1 MNKYGALIKSIS
13 KNLGGDFHLTRTND
27 GHCFIF
33 LMTMTTKI
41 LKSSNMNSIFILI
54 LLIAF
59 YHISDALKL
68 NINHLKI
75 SKSSNIVKNIAI
87 LASSLTIFNHPINV
101 NAFNPAPLA
110 DVGLKEFLV
119 KDGGQHLR
127 LSLPT
132 IDNSGNMKLGSKNTD
147 DLKSAQEAIELI
159 RLRFEQ
165 VGYTN
170 PSVWKTSQ
178 KDYSDAITSLT
189 KSQITIPTKLND
201 ELNELKEVLG
211 KKDVKGLIDLQDKVA
226 KDIYEI
232 RKSRLPVSKLPFE
245 IPEEYKGLPHLD
257 GRALVKVSL
266 SRDKGFKEADGSRLG
281 RKTSELLLEI
291 DGYHAPLTAGNF
303 IDLVSNKYYDGKL
316 IEEEQELIIQ
326 TGKNTKATRKIPLE
340 IFYKKDEA
348 PTWGITSDDDNRAT
362 DTPALPFQAYGA
374 LGQMR
379 ENEDAETG
387 ATSEFFFLKWNQ
399 ALIAPGR
406 NTLDGFYSCFGYV
419 VNNADEIEQLHL
431 GDKIVKMEVISGLE
445 NLKK

>member
-1 MNKYGALIKSIS
+1 MIKSRKMRS
-13 KNLGGDFHLTRTND
+13 VFLLLLLFVVFH
-27 GHCFIF
+27 
-33 LMTMTTKI
+33 
-41 LKSSNMNSIFILI
+41 
-54 LLIAF
+54 A
-59 YHISDALKL
+59 YDALKL
-68 NINHLKI
+68 NYNNFKMF
-75 SKSSNIVKNIAI
+75 KSSNILKKIAI
-87 LASSLTIFNHPINV
+87 ISASSSISIFNPIN
-101 NAFNPAPLA
+101 ADAYNPAPLA

-127 LSLPT
+127 LSLPVL
-132 IDNSGNMKLGSKNTD
+132 DKSGNMKLGSGNTD
-147 DLKSAQEAIELI
+147 DLKKTQEAIELI

-165 VGYTN
+165 IGYTN
-170 PSVWKTSQ
+170 PSVWKSAQ
-178 KDYSDAITSLT
+178 KDYTDAITSLT
-189 KSQITIPTKLND
+189 KSQITIPTKLD
-201 ELNELKEVLG
+201 GELNELKEVLS
-211 KKDVKGLIDLQDKVA
+211 KKDVKGSVDLQDRIA

-232 RKSRLPVSKLPFE
+232 RKNRLPSSQLPFD

-257 GRALVKVSL
+257 GRALVKVTL
-266 SRDKGFKEADGSRLG
+266 SRDKGFKEVDGSRLG

-291 DGYHAPLTAGNF
+291 DGYHAPITAGNF
-303 IDLVSNKYYDGKL
+303 IDLVSNKYYDGKT

-326 TGKNTKATRKIPLE
+326 TGKNAKATRKIPLE

-387 ATSEFFFLKWNQ
+387 ATSEFYFLKWNQ

-419 VNNADEIEQLHL
+419 VSNADEIEQLHV
-431 GDKIVKMEVISGLE
+431 GDKIVKAEVVAGIE

>member
-1 MNKYGALIKSIS
+1 MIKSRKMRS
-13 KNLGGDFHLTRTND
+13 VFLLLLLFVVFH
-27 GHCFIF
+27 
-33 LMTMTTKI
+33 
-41 LKSSNMNSIFILI
+41 
-54 LLIAF
+54 A
-59 YHISDALKL
+59 YDALKL
-68 NINHLKI
+68 NYNNFKMF
-75 SKSSNIVKNIAI
+75 KSSNILKKIAI
-87 LASSLTIFNHPINV
+87 ISASSSISIFNPIN
-101 NAFNPAPLA
+101 ADAYNPAPLA

-127 LSLPT
+127 LSLPVL
-132 IDNSGNMKLGSKNTD
+132 DKSGNMKLGSGNTD
-147 DLKSAQEAIELI
+147 DLKKTQEAIELI

-165 VGYTN
+165 IGYTN
-170 PSVWKTSQ
+170 PSVWKSAQ
-178 KDYSDAITSLT
+178 KDYTDAITSLT
-189 KSQITIPTKLND
+189 KSQITIPTKLD
-201 ELNELKEVLG
+201 GELNELKEVLS
-211 KKDVKGLIDLQDKVA
+211 KKDVKGLVDLQDRIA

-232 RKSRLPVSKLPFE
+232 RKNRLPSSQLPFD

-257 GRALVKVSL
+257 GRALVKVTL
-266 SRDKGFKEADGSRLG
+266 SRDKGFKEVDGSRLG

-291 DGYHAPLTAGNF
+291 DGYHAPITAGNF
-303 IDLVSNKYYDGKL
+303 IDLVSNKYYDGKT

-326 TGKNTKATRKIPLE
+326 TGKNAKATRKIPLE

-387 ATSEFFFLKWNQ
+387 ATSEFYFLKWNQ

-419 VNNADEIEQLHL
+419 VSNADEIEQLHV
-431 GDKIVKMEVISGLE
+431 GDKIVKAEVVAGIE